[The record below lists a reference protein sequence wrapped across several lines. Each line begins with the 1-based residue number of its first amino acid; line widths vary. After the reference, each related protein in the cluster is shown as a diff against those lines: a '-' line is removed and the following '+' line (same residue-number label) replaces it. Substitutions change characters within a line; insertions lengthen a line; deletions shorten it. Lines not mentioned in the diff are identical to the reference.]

1 MDLCYCNLSATYL
14 LCEPIC
20 PNSIEIVS
28 TFMQN
33 CIQPVKNTLSK
44 LFLNCSMTLSNQTT
58 WTAYN
63 QWKILGDF
71 WKRSSFHRIN
81 CHYIISEQILGL
93 QLQSLS
99 ILHFWKIVSYK
110 ADLQATITTIK
121 TPIKPTKQGKI
132 DHYLLRLM
140 LWLLSL
146 HCHQC
151 PFFPHVHFLWLPL
164 Q

>member
-1 MDLCYCNLSATYL
+1 
-14 LCEPIC
+14 
-20 PNSIEIVS
+20 
-28 TFMQN
+28 MQN

-110 ADLQATITTIK
+110 ADLQATITAIK
-121 TPIKPTKQGKI
+121 TPTKPTKQGKSI
-132 DHYLLRLM
+132 TICFGSCFGSLAFTVISVHSFLM
-140 LWLLSL
+140 
-146 HCHQC
+146 CIFFGC
-151 PFFPHVHFLWLPL
+151 PSSNSCWESIIFEHDIWPHPFLITGVL
-164 Q
+164 

>member
-1 MDLCYCNLSATYL
+1 MKMMISSMDLDVLFWFLVWTTDMSLDCTTVLFSLDMLSEPVIWTCNLDMLSR
-14 LCEPIC
+14 PI
-20 PNSIEIVS
+20 
-28 TFMQN
+28 M
-33 CIQPVKNTLSK
+33 LSRPM
-44 LFLNCSMTLSNQTT
+44 L
-58 WTAYN
+58 
-63 QWKILGDF
+63 LGDF

-110 ADLQATITTIK
+110 ADLQATITAIK
-121 TPIKPTKQGKI
+121 TPTKPTKQGKI
-132 DHYLLRLM
+132 NHYLLQLM